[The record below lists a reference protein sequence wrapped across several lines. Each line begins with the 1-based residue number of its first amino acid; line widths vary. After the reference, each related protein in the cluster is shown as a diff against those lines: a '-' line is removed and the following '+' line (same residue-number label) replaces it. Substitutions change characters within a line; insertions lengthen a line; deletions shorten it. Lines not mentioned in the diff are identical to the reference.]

1 MKITKLKIKGYKDLD
16 INIEHR
22 SDVIAFI
29 GLNGS
34 GKSNT
39 IEAICYIFMKLYHNK
54 TQHLTSICKSIK
66 FEFEISY
73 ALDGLNDRTIIKLS
87 NNGIETFVDG
97 NIKNLSINDKDL
109 LPKNL
114 VVVYSGEEKRLWV
127 NYFQPVFVDF
137 INSVTSGVF
146 LSSIKMNFLSRRH
159 WGISLLT
166 LLLSESEDNKY
177 FTEKTLRI
185 HSVSNIEFKF
195 ETKKYKNWNNSQTKD
210 FVKLIDFKNSYN
222 LGELKQLFKSLYSD
236 VDIFEYLYNA
246 IASEMISDIKITF
259 NKDLTLNDLSEGE
272 KKLLLLKA
280 SFEFV
285 SQDDSLFLLD
295 EPDSH
300 IHLNN
305 KPQIINIINQYK
317 HNRQFILTTHSPTLT
332 QCIKDVNNDNQDR
345 VYVLDRGKNIDSAK
359 TKEIDYLAGD
369 FWSAQQ
375 QTAFLSTKKDV
386 VLLVEGKHD
395 KSHILNAWKH
405 YRDDYPDLDFEVF
418 DLGGEK
424 NLVPMLVG
432 LREAKIFDKKYIA
445 IFDNDKAGQESFSK
459 DKFEKNNENK
469 YFAKLKCQYL
479 DSSFFGVLLPKRDGH
494 DGGFTIE
501 NMFKSNVYQ
510 DAFSIAMNKQNYF
523 NASIDDITTN
533 IQNSAKHQLEI
544 MSRDFSKEEFSYF
557 KKLFD
562 IIHKIANLSNP
573 VPLVEV
579 QSDAIT
585 PLQPQI
591 NDSVNLENSTINLD
605 ANLSSIVEHEQSSL
619 INNEIAIFADY
630 APRGQPK
637 VHYTAIFN
645 KDNKSVVYDGVTYQS
660 ANQAMGFIRE
670 SVGVTAGQRAG
681 VFWKY
686 LDDASNTKPLSDLL

>member
-1 MKITKLKIKGYKDLD
+1 MVL
-16 INIEHR
+16 
-22 SDVIAFI
+22 
-29 GLNGS
+29 
-34 GKSNT
+34 
-39 IEAICYIFMKLYHNK
+39 
-54 TQHLTSICKSIK
+54 
-66 FEFEISY
+66 
-73 ALDGLNDRTIIKLS
+73 
-87 NNGIETFVDG
+87 
-97 NIKNLSINDKDL
+97 NDKDL

-305 KPQIINIINQYK
+305 KPQIMNIINQYK

-332 QCIKDVNNDNQDR
+332 QCIKDVDNDSQDR

-375 QTAFLSTKKDV
+375 QTAFLSTKKNV
-386 VLLVEGKHD
+386 ILLVEGKHD
-395 KSHILNAWKH
+395 KNHILNAWKH
-405 YRDDYPDLDFEVF
+405 YKDEYLNLDFDIFVM
-418 DLGGEK
+418 DGAD
-424 NLVPMLVG
+424 NVAHMITG
-432 LREAKIFDKKYIA
+432 LRKSDSIDISKKYIG
-445 IFDNDKAGQESFSK
+445 ILDNDESGRNCRKESDVKYPENNKIGVTGFMTVLYPEPDGFTKKSKSKENDYTVENLLPIIKYENAYKEIVSSYEFTAKKIDEISKDIQERVKGLLASRSKDFSK
-459 DKFEKNNENK
+459 D
-469 YFAKLKCQYL
+469 
-479 DSSFFGVLLPKRDGH
+479 D
-494 DGGFTIE
+494 
-501 NMFKSNVYQ
+501 FK
-510 DAFSIAMNKQNYF
+510 
-523 NASIDDITTN
+523 
-533 IQNSAKHQLEI
+533 E
-544 MSRDFSKEEFSYF
+544 F

-562 IIHKIANLSNP
+562 IIHKIANLSNHA
-573 VPLVEV
+573 PLVDVHAEI
-579 QSDAIT
+579 IT
-585 PLQPQI
+585 PLQPQVH
-591 NDSVNLENSTINLD
+591 DSANLENSTIDSD
-605 ANLSSIVEHEQSSL
+605 ATLSSAVERAQTRL
-619 INNEIAIFADY
+619 RNYQINIFADY

-637 VHYTAIFN
+637 VRYPAIFN
-645 KDNKSVVYDGVTYQS
+645 KNDKSVAYDGVTYQS
-660 ANQAMGFIRE
+660 ANKAMRAIRE
-670 SVGVTAGQRAG
+670 SVGIKAGQRAG
-681 VFWKY
+681 LFWKY
-686 LDDASNTKPLSDLL
+686 LDDASNTKHLSDLL